1 MKVWVYTTEG
11 DCHCPECGY
20 VETLIQLYAAENIV
34 QVYNMVNNY
43 PVDKPYVKEM
53 PDDDYFIKPLKPKR
67 LEESD
72 YGFEKRKAKWQEKLD
87 KLKSEYRSPFELFE
101 LMVEEASFEANVDV
115 PQLLLDL
122 SF

>member
-1 MKVWVYTTEG
+1 MKVYVYKEEG

-34 QVYNMVNNY
+34 QVYNMVNGY
-43 PVDKPYVKEM
+43 PVDKPYVEEL

-101 LMVEEASFEANVDV
+101 SMVEEASFEANVDV
-115 PQLLLDL
+115 PQLLIDL
-122 SF
+122 SV